1 MKFWSISKKGDK
13 MKRHYKRKR
22 KNYIKPLIITV
33 AVMVMAAFLIR
44 LEFSVRKSAEIQAEN
59 AARLAAD
66 RIIAESISDIIEKN
80 EYTYSDF
87 AAVLY
92 DENGRASSVEALTV
106 NINRVQA
113 ELSEEINRRFAEN
126 SNADAK
132 IAMGSLSGSYI
143 LAGRGPKISI
153 RVCPIGKASVSLKS
167 TFDSAGINQTRH
179 RIYAE
184 VSMELISSIPIYSF
198 ETTENFELLI
208 AETIIVGDVPDF
220 SHL

>member
-1 MKFWSISKKGDK
+1 
-13 MKRHYKRKR
+13 MKRHRNRKR
-22 KNYIKPLIITV
+22 KNFAKPLIIIGIV
-33 AVMVMAAFLIR
+33 IFAAAFLIR
-44 LEFSVRKSAEIQAEN
+44 MEFSVRKSAGIQAEN

-66 RIIAESISDIIEKN
+66 RIIAESVSDVIEKN

-92 DENGRASSVEALTV
+92 DESGRAASVEALTV

-126 SNADAK
+126 SDATAK
-132 IAMGSLSGSYI
+132 IAMGSLSGSY
-143 LAGRGPKISI
+143 LLSGRGPMIKIQ
-153 RVCPIGKASVSLKS
+153 VCPVGKATVSLKS
-167 TFDSAGINQTRH
+167 AFDSAGINQTRH

-184 VSMELISSIPIYSF
+184 VSAELISSLPIYSF

-208 AETIIVGDVPDF
+208 AETIIVGDVPEF
-220 SHL
+220 SHYGN

>member
-1 MKFWSISKKGDK
+1 
-13 MKRHYKRKR
+13 MKRHRNRKR
-22 KNYIKPLIITV
+22 KNFAKPLIVTSIV
-33 AVMVMAAFLIR
+33 IFAAAFLIR
-44 LEFSVRKSAEIQAEN
+44 MEFSVRKSAGIQAEN

-66 RIIAESISDIIEKN
+66 RIIAESVSDVIEKN

-92 DENGRASSVEALTV
+92 DESGRAASVEALTV

-126 SNADAK
+126 SDATAK
-132 IAMGSLSGSYI
+132 IAMGSLSGSY
-143 LAGRGPKISI
+143 LLSGRGPMIKIQ
-153 RVCPIGKASVSLKS
+153 VCPVGKATVSLKS
-167 TFDSAGINQTRH
+167 AFDSAGINQTRH

-184 VSMELISSIPIYSF
+184 VSAELISSLPIYSF

-208 AETIIVGDVPDF
+208 AETIIVGDVPEF
-220 SHL
+220 AHYGN

>member
-1 MKFWSISKKGDK
+1 MKILRCWQMIVFFVDK
-13 MKRHYKRKR
+13 
-22 KNYIKPLIITV
+22 
-33 AVMVMAAFLIR
+33 
-44 LEFSVRKSAEIQAEN
+44 
-59 AARLAAD
+59 
-66 RIIAESISDIIEKN
+66 SDIIEKN

-126 SNADAK
+126 SDADAK
-132 IAMGSLSGSYI
+132 IAMGSLSGSY
-143 LAGRGPKISI
+143 LLSGRGPMISV
-153 RVCPIGKASVSLKS
+153 RVCPVGKASVSLKS

-184 VSMELISSIPIYSF
+184 ISMELISSLPIYSF

>member
-1 MKFWSISKKGDK
+1 
-13 MKRHYKRKR
+13 MKRHHIRKR
-22 KNYIKPLIITV
+22 KNFAKTLIVIAIV
-33 AVMVMAAFLIR
+33 IFAAAFLIR
-44 LEFSVRKSAEIQAEN
+44 LEFSVRKSAGIQAEN

-66 RIIAESISDIIEKN
+66 RIIAESVSDIIEKN

-92 DENGRASSVEALTV
+92 DESGRAASVEALTV

-126 SNADAK
+126 TDATAK
-132 IAMGSLSGSYI
+132 IAMGSLSGSY
-143 LAGRGPKISI
+143 LLSGRGPMIKIQ
-153 RVCPIGKASVSLKS
+153 VCPVGKATVSLKS

-184 VSMELISSIPIYSF
+184 VSAELISSLPIYSF

-208 AETIIVGDVPDF
+208 AETIIVGDVPEF
-220 SHL
+220 SHY

>member
-1 MKFWSISKKGDK
+1 
-13 MKRHYKRKR
+13 MKRHHIRKR
-22 KNYIKPLIITV
+22 KNFAKTLIVIAIV
-33 AVMVMAAFLIR
+33 IFAAAFLIR
-44 LEFSVRKSAEIQAEN
+44 LEYSVRKSAGIQAEN

-66 RIIAESISDIIEKN
+66 RIIAESVSDIIEKN

-92 DENGRASSVEALTV
+92 DESGRAASVEALTV

-126 SNADAK
+126 TDATAK
-132 IAMGSLSGSYI
+132 IAMGSLSGSY
-143 LAGRGPKISI
+143 LLSGRGPMIKIQ
-153 RVCPIGKASVSLKS
+153 VCPVGKATVSLKS

-184 VSMELISSIPIYSF
+184 VSAELISSLPIYSF

-208 AETIIVGDVPDF
+208 AETIIVGDVPEF
-220 SHL
+220 SHY

>member
-1 MKFWSISKKGDK
+1 

-132 IAMGSLSGSYI
+132 IAMG
-143 LAGRGPKISI
+143 
-153 RVCPIGKASVSLKS
+153 
-167 TFDSAGINQTRH
+167 
-179 RIYAE
+179 
-184 VSMELISSIPIYSF
+184 
-198 ETTENFELLI
+198 
-208 AETIIVGDVPDF
+208 
-220 SHL
+220 

>member
-1 MKFWSISKKGDK
+1 
-13 MKRHYKRKR
+13 MKRHHKHRR
-22 KNYIKPLIITV
+22 KNFIKPLIIIV
-33 AVMVMAAFLIR
+33 AVIVTAAFLIR
-44 LEFSVRKSAEIQAEN
+44 LEFSVQQSAKIQAEN

-66 RIIAESISDIIEKN
+66 RIIAESVSDIIEKN

-126 SNADAK
+126 SDADAK
-132 IAMGSLSGSYI
+132 IAMGSLSGSY
-143 LAGRGPKISI
+143 LLSGRGPMISV
-153 RVCPIGKASVSLKS
+153 RVCPVGKASVSLKS

-184 VSMELISSIPIYSF
+184 ISMELISSLPIYSF

>member
-1 MKFWSISKKGDK
+1 MR
-13 MKRHYKRKR
+13 RHYNRKR
-22 KNYIKPLIITV
+22 RKFIKPLIV
-33 AVMVMAAFLIR
+33 AVAVIFTAVFLIR

-59 AARLAAD
+59 AAKLAAD
-66 RIIAESISDIIEKN
+66 KIITESVSDIIEKN

-92 DENGRASSVEALTV
+92 DESGRAASVEALTV

-113 ELSEEINRRFAEN
+113 ELSEEINRRFADN
-126 SNADAK
+126 SDAAAK
-132 IAMGSLSGSYI
+132 ISMGSLSGSY
-143 LAGRGPKISI
+143 LLSGRGPTISI
-153 RVCPIGKASVSLKS
+153 RVCPVGKATVSLKS
-167 TFDSAGINQTRH
+167 AFDSAGVNQTRH

-184 VSMELISSIPIYSF
+184 VSAELISSLPIYSF

-220 SHL
+220 SHI

>member
-1 MKFWSISKKGDK
+1 
-13 MKRHYKRKR
+13 MKRHHKRRR
-22 KNYIKPLIITV
+22 KNLIKPLIIIV
-33 AVMVMAAFLIR
+33 AVIVTAAFLIR
-44 LEFSVRKSAEIQAEN
+44 LEFSVRQSAEIQAEN

-66 RIIAESISDIIEKN
+66 RIIAESVSDIIEKN

-126 SNADAK
+126 SDADAK
-132 IAMGSLSGSYI
+132 IAMGSLSGSY
-143 LAGRGPKISI
+143 LLSGRGPMISI
-153 RVCPIGKASVSLKS
+153 RVCPVGKASVSLKS

-184 VSMELISSIPIYSF
+184 ISMELISSLPIYSF